1 MTSDNLENKSNHL
14 RSLSSIFQWMPTC
27 AMIIDTNGVIFEV
40 NQQAIRFFK
49 ASTKEDFIFD
59 KENIKNMVIDSQRTV
74 DLIKIIS
81 KNSELISREI
91 LLRRFDKTITSV
103 DMTAN
108 TFPDN
113 PHYIL
118 IQFTESHPQSQANL
132 IQLSQTFQREAQRLR
147 PYLNKPGKVLLEEII
162 INDMLEDIIGNKP
175 TRNNQL
181 DVVGEER
188 IEQLTRMFPE
198 FSNNELIL
206 CGYLSLKM
214 SMDDISNLT
223 GKTSNSLRVSFHR
236 ILKKTSFSSGK
247 EFLRKLQSLNHT
259 HHHI

>member
-1 MTSDNLENKSNHL
+1 MTSDNLDSKSNHP

-27 AMIIDTNGVIFEV
+27 AMVIDTNGVIFEV
-40 NQQAIRFFK
+40 NQQAIQFFK

-59 KENIKNMVIDSQRTV
+59 KQNIKNMVIDSQRTI
-74 DLIKIIS
+74 DLIKVIS
-81 KNSELISREI
+81 KNTELISREI
-91 LLRRFDKTITSV
+91 LLRRFDKTIASV
-103 DMTAN
+103 DITAN

-113 PHYIL
+113 PNYIL
-118 IQFTESHPQSQANL
+118 IQFTESHPQSQTNL
-132 IQLSQTFQREAQRLR
+132 IQLSQIYRREAQRLK
-147 PYLNKPGKVLLEEII
+147 PYLNKPGKILLEEII
-162 INDMLEDIIGNKP
+162 INNMPEEVTGNKP

-188 IEQLTRMFPE
+188 IEQLTKMFPE

-214 SMDDISNLT
+214 STDDISNLT

-247 EFLRKLQSLNHT
+247 EFLRKLESLKHVK
-259 HHHI
+259 

>member
-1 MTSDNLENKSNHL
+1 MTSDNLDSKSNYL

-27 AMIIDTNGVIFEV
+27 AMIIDMSGIILDV

-49 ASTKEDFIFD
+49 ASTKEDFIFN
-59 KENIKNMVIDSQRTV
+59 KQNIKNIVIDSQRTA

-81 KNSELISREI
+81 KNAELMSREI
-91 LLRRFDKTITSV
+91 LLRRFDKTIISV

-108 TFPDN
+108 TFPDDPN
-113 PHYIL
+113 YIL
-118 IQFTESHPQSQANL
+118 IQFTGSHPQSQTN
-132 IQLSQTFQREAQRLR
+132 LSQFSQMFRREAQRLK
-147 PYLNKPGKVLLEEII
+147 PYLNKPGKILLEEII
-162 INDMLEDIIGNKP
+162 ISNMLEEIISNKP
-175 TRNNQL
+175 TRNNPL

-188 IEQLTRMFPE
+188 IEQLTKMFPE
-198 FSNNELIL
+198 FSKNELIL

-236 ILKKTSFSSGK
+236 VLKKTSFSSGK
-247 EFLRKLQSLNHT
+247 EFLRKLESLKHAK
-259 HHHI
+259 